1 MKLLIPFAS
10 RPRQAL
16 VLLIALVAVLA
27 TALAACTAPPPAPTP
42 DIPATVTAQVQ
53 AHLDSVPTATPAPTY
68 TPYPTATPYPTPT
81 TVPTATPYP
90 TATPRPTYTPY
101 PTATPMARPTPIPT
115 PTPTPLP
122 TATPAPTPTVTP
134 TSWPTPTLG
143 HQGWSQ
149 TGYWYRDTLFEQGL
163 VSILEVNAPWIS
175 ASDVRVATLDAI
187 SNSPDR
193 DLWLALGCLG
203 PLRIGYLGTYKY
215 EVPSWVTSHSYGFWD
230 EGRGGWSENVIEFY
244 EPVVTDDGA
253 SIYISDRT
261 QVNQILS
268 MLRTAT
274 GPLPEGHILVA
285 GMWPLDASV
294 QTGLVA
300 ELDPTGLD
308 DVMNYLTCFD

>member
-1 MKLLIPFAS
+1 MKALI
-10 RPRQAL
+10 
-16 VLLIALVAVLA
+16 LVALMLLLV
-27 TALAACTAPPPAPTP
+27 LAACTAPPAPTP

-81 TVPTATPYP
+81 TAPTATPYP

-101 PTATPMARPTPIPT
+101 PTATPTPT
-115 PTPTPLP
+115 PTPVPTATSTPLP
-122 TATPAPTPTVTP
+122 TATPTLAPQV
-134 TSWPTPTLG
+134 
-143 HQGWSQ
+143 WSQ
-149 TGYWYRDTLFEQGL
+149 TGSWYRDTLYEQSL
-163 VSILEVNAPWIS
+163 VPIVEEIAPWMS
-175 ASDVRVATLDAI
+175 ASDVRVATLDAV
-187 SNSPDR
+187 STSPDR
-193 DLWLALGCLG
+193 DLWLSLGCLG

-253 SIYISDRT
+253 AIYTSDRT
-261 QVNQILS
+261 QLSQILS
-268 MLRTAT
+268 ILRTAT